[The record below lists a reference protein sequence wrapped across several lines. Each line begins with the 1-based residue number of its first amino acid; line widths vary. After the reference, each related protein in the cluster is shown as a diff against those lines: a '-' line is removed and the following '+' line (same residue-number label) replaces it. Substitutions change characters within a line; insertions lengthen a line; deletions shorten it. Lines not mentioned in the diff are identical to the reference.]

1 MDAREIDALPLH
13 ALRLDAP
20 VDLDAHLRLLPKTA
34 TCKGLYVADALAI
47 LKKAVP
53 DRDACELAGIPSRR
67 YIAFVDYPF
76 PDYLKAVVA
85 AAKHA
90 FPQLSQGAGIHAV
103 GRQAYVALVSNQV
116 GKILFGVLGRDF
128 DRIAEIGAKGW
139 QISSNFGEVKYV
151 PLGKKRG
158 AYVFKRYPVLLETL
172 QTGVVAGALE
182 ATGTSGDIRV
192 HLDDLQN
199 GVIEMAWR

>member
-13 ALRLDAP
+13 PLRLDAA
-20 VDLDAHLRLLPKTA
+20 VDLDANLRLLPKNA

-47 LKKAVP
+47 LRKAAP
-53 DRDACELAGIPSRR
+53 DRDACELAGIPARR

-76 PDYLKAVVA
+76 PDYLKAVLA

-90 FPQLSQGAGIHAV
+90 FPHLSQGAGIHAV
-103 GRQAYVALVSNQV
+103 GRQAYVALVQNQV

-139 QISSNFGEVKYV
+139 Q
-151 PLGKKRG
+151 
-158 AYVFKRYPVLLETL
+158 
-172 QTGVVAGALE
+172 
-182 ATGTSGDIRV
+182 
-192 HLDDLQN
+192 
-199 GVIEMAWR
+199 